1 MKNLQEASKQ
11 AVKKLQSSTLRLVY
25 TDLGNP
31 EYLKLIVYGDA
42 THASLPSGASQGAQ
56 SVSVW

>member
-1 MKNLQEASKQ
+1 M
-11 AVKKLQSSTLRLVY
+11 KKLQSSTLRLVY

-42 THASLPSGASQGAQ
+42 THASLHSGASQGAQ